1 MTEREAPQ
9 TVDDYIAA
17 CDVTAQ
23 PKLRQLRKI
32 IREAEPTLTER
43 ISWRMP
49 TYRLNR
55 DVIHFAANR
64 RHVGVYPGPE
74 AIEHFADRLTEY
86 RTSKG
91 AIQIPYDRELDAEL
105 LADLVQ
111 FSIDQQATAR
121 ASVGDL
127 S

>member
-111 FSIDQQATAR
+111 FSIDQQAAV
-121 ASVGDL
+121 APS
-127 S
+127 

>member
-1 MTEREAPQ
+1 MTEHDAPQ
-9 TVDDYIAA
+9 TVDEYIAS
-17 CDVTAQ
+17 CDVFAQ

-32 IREAEPTLTER
+32 IRDAEPTLTER
-43 ISWRMP
+43 ICWRMP

-74 AIEHFADRLTEY
+74 AIEHFADRLSDY

-91 AIQIPYDRELDAEL
+91 AIQIPYDRDLDAEL

-111 FSIDQQATAR
+111 FSIDQQATVR
-121 ASVGDL
+121 TPVGDL

>member
-1 MTEREAPQ
+1 MFR
-9 TVDDYIAA
+9 
-17 CDVTAQ
+17 
-23 PKLRQLRKI
+23 
-32 IREAEPTLTER
+32 
-43 ISWRMP
+43 
-49 TYRLNR
+49 
-55 DVIHFAANR
+55 HFAANR

-111 FSIDQQATAR
+111 FSIDQQAAV
-121 ASVGDL
+121 APS
-127 S
+127 

>member
-74 AIEHFADRLTEY
+74 AIEHFADRLGDY

-105 LADLVQ
+105 IADLVQ

>member
-64 RHVGVYPGPE
+64 RHVGVYPGSE
-74 AIEHFADRLTEY
+74 AIEHFADRLGDY

-105 LADLVQ
+105 IADLVQ

>member
-1 MTEREAPQ
+1 MTEHKAPT
-9 TVDDYIAA
+9 TVEEYIVS
-17 CDVTAQ
+17 CDVFAQ

-32 IREAEPTLTER
+32 IREAEPSLSER

-64 RHVGVYPGPE
+64 RHIGVYPGPE
-74 AIEHFADRLTEY
+74 AIEHFADRLADY

-91 AIQIPYDRELDAEL
+91 AIQIPYDRELDEEL
-105 LADLVQ
+105 VKDLVQ
-111 FSIDQQATAR
+111 FGIDQQATVALR
-121 ASVGDL
+121 SEL
-127 S
+127 

>member
-1 MTEREAPQ
+1 MTEHEAPQ
-9 TVDDYIAA
+9 TVDEYIAA
-17 CDVTAQ
+17 CDILAQ

-64 RHVGVYPGPE
+64 RHVGVYPRPE
-74 AIEHFADRLTEY
+74 AIEHFADRLSDY

-111 FSIDQQATAR
+111 FGIDQQATA
-121 ASVGDL
+121 AL
-127 S
+127 SSEI